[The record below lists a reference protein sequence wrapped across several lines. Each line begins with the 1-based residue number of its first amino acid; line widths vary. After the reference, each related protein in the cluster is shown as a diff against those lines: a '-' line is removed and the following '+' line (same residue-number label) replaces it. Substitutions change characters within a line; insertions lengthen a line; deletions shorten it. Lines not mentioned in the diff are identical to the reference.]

1 MKKEIKKKIKKKS
14 LKPTVSLPSHKAKE
28 KLDEVET
35 LFGVHI
41 ISQKDKENHFGI
53 CPNESNEET
62 KVTGLSEKKK

>member
-1 MKKEIKKKIKKKS
+1 MDNPKTKKIKKKS
-14 LKPTVSLPSHKAKE
+14 PKPTVSHPAHKAKE

-53 CPNESNEET
+53 CPNESNGE
-62 KVTGLSEKKK
+62 SENKKRE